1 MIFLLGTSL
10 NALGDPGNID
20 LGSFRGDEVEI
31 GTIAAFK
38 RPPQNINF
46 GRVGKDGFERETHFA
61 DQVLFL
67 QKVGDNGNRIGID
80 AVGSETM

>member
-1 MIFLLGTSL
+1 MIPLAGLVRGNIVSALL

-38 RPPQNINF
+38 RPPQNIDF
-46 GRVGKDGFERETHFA
+46 GRMEKTVSKEKLILRTRYCSFKKSA
-61 DQVLFL
+61 
-67 QKVGDNGNRIGID
+67 
-80 AVGSETM
+80 TMATV